1 MIQKIL
7 LTASLGGLLLIGA
20 PGVLQGRNQQGQE
33 GQQSQQQ
40 ATKTISGKVTG
51 IGDQGHSFTVD
62 TEGNG
67 SSGNQT
73 MQFVVDKNTRVQ
85 GQVKVGTMV
94 TVDYQPINGGQ
105 LLCVRVAAQNS

>member
-20 PGVLQGRNQQGQE
+20 PGILQGHNQQ

-40 ATKTISGKVTG
+40 ASKTISGKVTG

-67 SSGNQT
+67 GNQS

-94 TVDYQPINGGQ
+94 TVDYQPMNGGQ
-105 LLCVRVAAQNS
+105 LLCLRVAAQNS